1 MAKIDALFDIMLES
15 GASDMHLCTGSKP
28 KLRTHGELEE
38 MDHAV
43 LTDESL
49 REILFEIANE
59 EQQEKFLKTKDLDFA
74 YEIPDVSRFRANY
87 FFQKFGMGAVFRVIP
102 TKILTIEDLNLPDQI
117 LKLTKLSRG
126 LVLVTGP
133 TGSGKSTTLAAIIDY
148 INANRKDH
156 ILTVE
161 DPIEFVHKSKG
172 CLVNHREVGSH
183 TESFAA
189 ALRAA
194 LREDPGRNSCRGN
207 ERLGNH

>member
-1 MAKIDALFDIMLES
+1 MAKIDALFDIMLKS

-102 TKILTIEDLNLPDQI
+102 TKILTIEDLNLR
-117 LKLTKLSRG
+117 TR
-126 LVLVTGP
+126 
-133 TGSGKSTTLAAIIDY
+133 Y
-148 INANRKDH
+148 
-156 ILTVE
+156 
-161 DPIEFVHKSKG
+161 
-172 CLVNHREVGSH
+172 
-183 TESFAA
+183 
-189 ALRAA
+189 
-194 LREDPGRNSCRGN
+194 
-207 ERLGNH
+207 